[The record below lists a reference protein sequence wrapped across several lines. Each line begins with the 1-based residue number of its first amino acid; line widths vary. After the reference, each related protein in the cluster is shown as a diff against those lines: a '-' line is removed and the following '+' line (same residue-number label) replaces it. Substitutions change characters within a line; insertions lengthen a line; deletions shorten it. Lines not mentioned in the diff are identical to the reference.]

1 MSWLTFLMANRIENL
16 WFLSQQNYLIFSK
29 CLPLMNAS
37 CLPLVPLTMV
47 RAWPTTWPRWRHS
60 FRTGWW
66 EANASW
72 YPWLDWHVQTTVES
86 LITRTPK
93 IRASPFIGTFSMAPA
108 TQCVQNFPWN
118 EDTSFNQDR
127 LCCPKAVHNRDRG
140 STVAG
145 NQQGL

>member
-1 MSWLTFLMANRIENL
+1 MSWLIFLMATQGWE
-16 WFLSQQNYLIFSK
+16 SLISEPAKLHDLQMLATNERKLF
-29 CLPLMNAS
+29 PFG
-37 CLPLVPLTMV
+37 TIDYGE
-47 RAWPTTWPRWRHS
+47 RPTTWPRWRHS

-66 EANASW
+66 EAHASW